1 MAGESTGGTAGKTPS
16 GGKELKPS
24 CVLTPEQTEGPYYV
38 DLEMVRRDVTEDRT
52 GVPLILRATIVHA
65 TTCKPISN
73 AALDIWHCDAGGVYS
88 GYTAAGSGGGGM
100 PPSAPPTATPTATP
114 SGPPPGGG
122 GGGHQTPTDNLTF
135 LRGVQLSDR
144 HGVAELRTIYP
155 GWYQG
160 RAIHIHV
167 KVHVGGVVSA
177 TTYTGGHVSHTG
189 QLYFA
194 EAMTE
199 KIALLEPY
207 VSNTTVRLT
216 NDQDGIFANGGSS
229 GLLTLKPVHKGNL
242 QHGLIG
248 TIVIGVDPD
257 ATPAAV

>member
-1 MAGESTGGTAGKTPS
+1 
-16 GGKELKPS
+16 
-24 CVLTPEQTEGPYYV
+24 
-38 DLEMVRRDVTEDRT
+38 
-52 GVPLILRATIVHA
+52 
-65 TTCKPISN
+65 
-73 AALDIWHCDAGGVYS
+73 
-88 GYTAAGSGGGGM
+88 M

-167 KVHVGGVVSA
+167 KVHVGGAVSG